1 MDVCVPHQ
9 SSSARACVRAG
20 NCAESA
26 YVPCRRELDAGAALA
41 WAHPRSGSV
50 ALAAVCTPRCT
61 DTREMAAMRDGLVT
75 ILPVD
80 PIDYDDWNRSNSSSS
95 GDAQDDFCPYSGQQ
109 TCRMRCF

>member
-1 MDVCVPHQ
+1 
-9 SSSARACVRAG
+9 
-20 NCAESA
+20 
-26 YVPCRRELDAGAALA
+26 
-41 WAHPRSGSV
+41 
-50 ALAAVCTPRCT
+50 
-61 DTREMAAMRDGLVT
+61 MRDGLVT